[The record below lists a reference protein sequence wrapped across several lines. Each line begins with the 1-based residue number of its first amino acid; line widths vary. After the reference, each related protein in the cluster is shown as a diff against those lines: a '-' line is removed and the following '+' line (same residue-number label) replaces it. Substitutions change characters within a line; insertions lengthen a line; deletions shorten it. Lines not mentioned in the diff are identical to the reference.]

1 MSVEDLKFPMTVR
14 EFLDHAED
22 LLQPGDIVLSRT
34 RTFSSWLIRRATA
47 SPFSHAALV
56 FLLPR
61 RDEQLGNAFLLESV
75 STGVGLA
82 NLRSYVTGRSRSQI
96 AIRRLN
102 RPWADIGFKKQV
114 GGIMLDCVNAG
125 YDYSLV
131 LRLGLSA
138 LFGMRL
144 GLSNISRGSAN
155 SMQRAVERTKRQAIR
170 WIPPQFICAGF
181 VQYGFMQAQLRRG
194 GQGEDVLFRA
204 DAHLGERDSL
214 LAVTPED
221 IAQTDKLDWMFV
233 IRNGWAYRVS
243 GYEEARKIMSSAKL

>member
-1 MSVEDLKFPMTVR
+1 MNLEELKFPMTAR

-34 RTFSSWLIRRATA
+34 RTFSSWLIRLATA

-61 RDEQLGNAFLLESV
+61 RDEQLGNVFLLESV

-82 NLRSYVTGRSRSQI
+82 NLRSYVTGKFRSQI

-102 RPWADIGFKKQV
+102 RPWADDGFKKQV
-114 GGIMLDCVNAG
+114 GGIMLDCVHAG

-131 LRLGLSA
+131 LRLGLGA

-144 GLSNISRGSAN
+144 GLSKISRGSAN
-155 SMQRAVERTKRQAIR
+155 SMRRAVEKTKRQAIK

-181 VQYGFMQAQLRRG
+181 VQYGFMQTQLRRG
-194 GQGEDVLFRA
+194 GEGEDVLFRA
-204 DAHLGERDSL
+204 DAHLGDPDSL

-221 IAQTDKLDWMFV
+221 IARTDKLDWVFV

-243 GYEEARKIMSSAKL
+243 SYEDAKKIMSSAKL

>member
-1 MSVEDLKFPMTVR
+1 MMPDDLKFPMRVG
-14 EFLDHAED
+14 EFLDHAEE

-34 RTFSSWLIRRATA
+34 RTFSSWLIRLATG

-61 RDEQLGNAFLLESV
+61 RDEQLNSAFLLESV
-75 STGVGLA
+75 SSGVGLA
-82 NLRSYVTGRSRSQI
+82 NFKSYVTGRSRSQI

-102 RPWADIGFKKQV
+102 RPWADESFRKQV
-114 GGIMLDCVNAG
+114 GGIMLDCVHAG
-125 YDYSLV
+125 YDFSLV

-138 LFGMRL
+138 LFGTRL
-144 GLSNISRGSAN
+144 GLSRLSRGSSG
-155 SMQRAVERTKRQAIR
+155 SMRRAVEKTKRQKHD

-181 VQYGFMQAQLRRG
+181 VQYGFVEAQRRRDG
-194 GQGEDVLFRA
+194 AAEDVIFRK
-204 DAHLGERDSL
+204 DAHAGSPDEL

-221 IAQTDKLDWMFV
+221 IAETDRLDWVFV

-243 GYEEARKIMSSAKL
+243 SYAEAKKIISSVKL